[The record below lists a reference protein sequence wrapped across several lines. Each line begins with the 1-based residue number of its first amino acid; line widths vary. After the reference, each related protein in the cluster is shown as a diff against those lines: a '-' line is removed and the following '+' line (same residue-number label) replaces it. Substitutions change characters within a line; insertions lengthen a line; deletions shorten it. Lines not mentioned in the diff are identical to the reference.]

1 MSCFQQECHLCAQIS
16 NIRSPNKLKEISHIL
31 HVHLEDLE
39 VLVRTLRKENEFL
52 KKELSIYEN
61 TYVNPVIMTEQEEKE
76 LMKSDPII
84 TMNFIYEQLI

>member
-1 MSCFQQECHLCAQIS
+1 MACLQQECHLCAQIS

-76 LMKSDPII
+76 SMESDHNI